1 MMWVLYA
8 FLSAALLGLY
18 DVAKK
23 RAVTNN
29 AVLPVLLLTTLTSA
43 VIFAPL
49 LISVEMGWVGDS
61 SMLLKEGTSRSWAF
75 MAVFVKAVIV
85 LSSWICGFFA
95 IKHLPITIVGPINAM
110 RPMVVL
116 VGAMTI
122 FGERLNIWQWGG
134 ILLSLASLYLL
145 SRAGNKE
152 GINFKS
158 NRWIFLLA
166 GAVITG
172 AMSGLYDKYIMQHL
186 GVIFVQG
193 YYNLFQLIMMGIVVT
208 SIWYPQRKKS
218 TQFHWSWAIPIVS
231 LMLIL
236 ADLAY
241 FYALEQQEAMI
252 SIVSMIRRSSV
263 IVSFIC
269 GAIIFGER
277 NLRNKAIDLLLIL
290 IGMIL
295 IYIGT
300 V

>member
-1 MMWVLYA
+1 MWVLYA

-29 AVLPVLLLTTLTSA
+29 AVLPVLLLTTFTSA

-49 LISVEMGWVGDS
+49 LLSVEMGWFGDS
-61 SMLLKEGTSRSWAF
+61 SMLLKEGTTRGWAY
-75 MAVFVKAVIV
+75 MAVFLKAIIV
-85 LSSWICGFFA
+85 LSSWVCGFFA
-95 IKHLPITIVGPINAM
+95 IKHLPLTIVGPINAM

-116 VGAMTI
+116 IGAMTI

-134 ILLSLASLYLL
+134 ILLSLVSLYLL
-145 SRAGNKE
+145 SRAGSKE
-152 GINFKS
+152 GINFKR

-208 SIWYPQRKKS
+208 SIWYPQRKNS

-241 FYALEQQEAMI
+241 FYALEQEEAMI
-252 SIVSMIRRSSV
+252 SIISMIRRSSV
-263 IVSFIC
+263 IVSFVC

-277 NLRNKAIDLLLIL
+277 NLKTKAIDLLLIL